1 MKQVAPHPKTPT
13 GLTLISTEL
22 LGKTPERDIAAAP
35 TKVHLKALLGDS
47 IHKVLNLCT
56 YNHNRDMSQAT
67 GTTMLSKFVDCFLV
81 CKTAFKEVIENH
93 WTILCDLS
101 YSKCITLL
109 EMILKKNHCAPARFL
124 DKIIPGVP
132 SALASMPSARSERA
146 EMTIQAWRVLC
157 FLSLTHLYWH
167 YSCLPDPFCNEA
179 YKIIWELA
187 SLFDLNYLNYYVK
200 IDSVLCFI
208 YWPTHILSLV

>member
-1 MKQVAPHPKTPT
+1 MKQVAPYPKTPT

-124 DKIIPGVP
+124 DKIIPGVH
-132 SALASMPSARSERA
+132 SALASMPCKVWKSRNDNTGLKSSLLPI
-146 EMTIQAWRVLC
+146 TNSPLLTLL
-157 FLSLTHLYWH
+157 LS
-167 YSCLPDPFCNEA
+167 
-179 YKIIWELA
+179 
-187 SLFDLNYLNYYVK
+187 V
-200 IDSVLCFI
+200 
-208 YWPTHILSLV
+208 WPLL